1 MTARRIHPEDTTPWP
16 HKTGPHIHHS
26 SCSHVL
32 VFLIHGNQQLWG
44 NTYGEADV
52 YAREV
57 AEEKV
62 HGHVEFGVKARHQN
76 DGSVPQEA

>member
-57 AEEKV
+57 SEEKV
-62 HGHVEFGVKARHQN
+62 HGLVEFGVKTRHQN